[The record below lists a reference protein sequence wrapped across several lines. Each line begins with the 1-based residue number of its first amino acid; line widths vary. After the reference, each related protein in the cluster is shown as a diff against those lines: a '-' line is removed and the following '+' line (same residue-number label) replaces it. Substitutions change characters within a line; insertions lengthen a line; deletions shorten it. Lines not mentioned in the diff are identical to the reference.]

1 MPTEPLDQLRAICL
15 DLPEAAERETWGHA
29 TFRVRDKIFA
39 MAGEGQGNGRLSM
52 SCKARPGLQPALVE
66 AAPDRFFVPPYVGPK
81 GWIGVYLGDETDWDE
96 VGPVDV
102 ACLNAGVLNDEHDP
116 SRLATQA
123 YRRAMSVNV
132 DGVVFGI
139 RRLAQ
144 VMPEGGRIVVTASLA
159 GLTGMPSDPVYAA
172 TKHAVVGFVRSV
184 APTLARRGISV
195 NAVCPGI
202 ADTTMVSDDA
212 RVEFARVGFPLIPP
226 SAVADAV
233 WVALT
238 SGLNGHAWGV
248 QPGMPPFDFRFP
260 SLPGARTAEGAVIA
274 PPPLTP

>member
-1 MPTEPLDQLRAICL
+1 VKAIVTGGAGGLGTAIVARLRDEGIEVEIL
-15 DLPEAAERETWGHA
+15 DLTTGFDV
-29 TFRVRDKIFA
+29 T
-39 MAGEGQGNGRLSM
+39 
-52 SCKARPGLQPALVE
+52 
-66 AAPDRFFVPPYVGPK
+66 
-81 GWIGVYLGDETDWDE
+81 DETAWGA
-96 VGPVDV
+96 VGAVDV
-102 ACLNAGVLNDEHDP
+102 ACLNAGVLGEQSDP
-116 SRLATQA
+116 ARIATA
-123 YRRAMSVNV
+123 GYRRAMGVNV

-144 VMPEGGRIVVTASLA
+144 VMPEGSRIVATASLA

-202 ADTTMVSDDA
+202 ADTTMVADDA
-212 RVEFARVGFPLIPP
+212 RALFEQVGFPLLAP
-226 SAVADAV
+226 SEVADAV
-233 WVALT
+233 WLALT
-238 SGLNGHAWGV
+238 SRHTGHAWGV

-260 SLPGARTAEGAVIA
+260 NLPGARTDDGVVVA

>member
-1 MPTEPLDQLRAICL
+1 VKAIVTGGAGGLGTAIVTRLRAEGLDVEIL
-15 DLPEAAERETWGHA
+15 DLTTGFDVTDEAAW
-29 TFRVRDKIFA
+29 
-39 MAGEGQGNGRLSM
+39 
-52 SCKARPGLQPALVE
+52 E
-66 AAPDRFFVPPYVGPK
+66 A
-81 GWIGVYLGDETDWDE
+81 

-102 ACLNAGVLNDEHDP
+102 ACLNAGVLVEEHDP
-116 SRLATQA
+116 ARITTGS

-132 DGVVFGI
+132 DGVVFGV

-144 VMPEGGRIVVTASLA
+144 VMPEGGRIVATASLA

-202 ADTTMVSDDA
+202 ADTTMVTDGA
-212 RVEFARVGFPLIPP
+212 RTLFERAGFPLLAP

-233 WVALT
+233 WLALT
-238 SGLNGHAWGV
+238 SGLTGHAWGV
-248 QPGMPPFDFRFP
+248 QPGLPPFDFRFP
-260 SLPGARTAEGAVIA
+260 NLPGARTDEGVVVA